1 MQRNM
6 TILTSLLAVVAAM
19 SGAIGCSSTSGPS
32 GGGGSGSSSGGPV
45 ANPSFKT
52 DIMPIFHQSCTIS
65 SSCHGQP
72 NNSAEANLYL
82 GNNFQEGDNTADT
95 IMMTYAGLV
104 GVKAVEDPAMALVT
118 AKDPANSF
126 LIHKLSDD
134 QNTLNGLKCTGGTCP
149 APDCD
154 MTNVCG
160 IQMPKTAA
168 MLDSATIGT
177 VTNWIMQ
184 GAMMN

>member
-6 TILTSLLAVVAAM
+6 TILTSLLAAVAVM
-19 SGAIGCSSTSGPS
+19 SGAIGCSSTSGPGG
-32 GGGGSGSSSGGPV
+32 GGGGSSGSGAV

-65 SSCHGQP
+65 SECHGQP

-82 GNNFQEGDNTADT
+82 GNNFQEGDNTTDT
-95 IMMTYAGLV
+95 IMMTYTGLV
-104 GVKAVEDPAMALVT
+104 GAIAVEDPKMPLVT
-118 AKDPANSF
+118 AGDPSKSY
-126 LIHKLSDD
+126 LIHKLNGDQGNFASD
-134 QNTLNGLKCTGGTCP
+134 CTAAMKCP

-154 MTNVCG
+154 MSNPCG

-168 MLDSATIGT
+168 ALDSATIAT

-184 GAMMN
+184 GAKNN